1 MIALTLLF
9 LGTVNNLLLV
19 CRFKKC
25 IKYLL
30 YLCKH
35 ILKKKV
41 EEISKNYSQF
51 VTFIF
56 PCCKEVSVA
65 KNDWYSISKTMLH

>member
-1 MIALTLLF
+1 MIALTHLF

-19 CRFKKC
+19 CRFMKC
-25 IKYLL
+25 IKIFVIPLQTYFE
-30 YLCKH
+30 
-35 ILKKKV
+35 KKI

-56 PCCKEVSVA
+56 PCCKEVSLA